1 MTSQYDLWDRRLTI
15 KLISLLKIKPI
26 IAIRDLIIRDEK
38 LKDQYRHYDPLAITL
53 KVLEVIIDHMGP
65 FSGINQDALIAE
77 IIPLLRRIDQA
88 ENITHLSSE
97 DHQRFVEVILNKL
110 LNLSKKEGFRLIYT
124 DYSQNP
130 PLKREVPFRLISHR
144 NFDGINIVLVAE
156 TAAINFF
163 LQMLDIDIEDQQL
176 AHLQVL
182 SLQIKKGH
190 FISALDTA
198 KNNILLTKQFMLK
211 IRNIINQTRRDLSAV
226 DWLHECPQE
235 LKKVTEHIRDC
246 IDTETMQLGII
257 NQKLEITPDD
267 KMIHLNQLKDYVSES
282 LDLLLPL
289 QREVNEARET
299 FLDEQWIQELLV
311 KRQKGRIEFE
321 SMGLNQILAMP
332 AQDFI
337 TLLEDAFVFFNR
349 CTIPTQFS
357 YAQFL
362 DQIIQRT
369 SRTQSTK
376 MIEKEQLEK
385 IMEPFD
391 LTQYP
396 EILRSEVAKFIMD
409 YLHENGNV
417 ITLSEILQYA
427 EKLGKDFFF
436 CNYLRLLIQGRIA
449 KDYFEKH
456 VLDLSLEVQVH
467 RRPLATTWFFGDDY
481 LISLEAHHS
490 V

>member
-1 MTSQYDLWDRRLTI
+1 MASHYDLWDRRLTT
-15 KLISLLKIKPI
+15 KLVSLLKIKPI

-38 LKDQYRHYDPLAITL
+38 LKDQFRHYDPLAITI
-53 KVLEVIIDHMGP
+53 KILEVIIDHMGP
-65 FSGINQDALIAE
+65 FSGISQDDLIE
-77 IIPLLRRIDQA
+77 RITPLLRRMDQV
-88 ENITHLSSE
+88 ENITHFTSE
-97 DHQRFVEVILNKL
+97 DHRRFVETILNKL
-110 LNLSKKEGFRLIYT
+110 LNLSKKEGFRLLYT
-124 DYSQNP
+124 DYSQHP

-144 NFDGINIVLVAE
+144 NFDGTNIVLVAE

-211 IRNIINQTRRDLSAV
+211 IRNIINQTRRDLSTV

-235 LKKVTEHIRDC
+235 LKKTTEHIRDC

-267 KMIHLNQLKDYVSES
+267 KMVHLIQLKNYVSES

-289 QREVNEARET
+289 QTEVNGARET
-299 FLDEQWIQELLV
+299 FLDEQWVQELLV

-321 SMGLNQILAMP
+321 SMGLDQILAIS
-332 AQDFI
+332 AQKFI
-337 TLLEDAFVFFNR
+337 TLLDEAFVFFSR
-349 CTIPTQFS
+349 CTIP
-357 YAQFL
+357 AQFTYNQFL
-362 DQIIQRT
+362 YQIIHRISQI
-369 SRTQSTK
+369 K
-376 MIEKEQLEK
+376 PHKIIEKEQFEI

-396 EILRSEVAKFIMD
+396 KSLRSEVAKFIVE
-409 YLHENGNV
+409 YLHVNRKV
-417 ITLSEILQYA
+417 TTLSEILQYA
-427 EKLGKDFFF
+427 EGLGKGFLF
-436 CNYLRLLIQGRIA
+436 CNYLRLLIQGRVA
-449 KDYFEKH
+449 KEYFEKH
-456 VLDLSLEVQVH
+456 ILDHSLDVQVH
-467 RRPLATTWFFGDDY
+467 RRPLETTWFFGDDY
-481 LISLEAHHS
+481 LISLEANPR